1 MKMDFKKYICM
12 TGLLLSL
19 LLVSCCPLFRKQP
32 IPGYRVITQVQIEYK
47 NQTRRDFWQFYNENS
62 IQVILGY
69 LRHVEPYG
77 RPHEDP
83 DTVAGR
89 TYSIRVIYSDGTQ
102 RLYEQHADR
111 YMRIDGGQWKRI
123 DHQTALYLSG
133 LLGLMSSEAPSTVAE
148 AIPPL
153 IKPQI

>member
-1 MKMDFKKYICM
+1 MKIDLKKSIC
-12 TGLLLSL
+12 LAWLFLSL
-19 LLVSCCPLFRKQP
+19 LLVSCCPFLCRKP
-32 IPGYRVITQVQIEYK
+32 IHGYRVITQVQIEYR

-69 LRHVEPYG
+69 LRHIDPYG

-102 RLYEQHADR
+102 HLYEQHADR
-111 YMRIDGGQWKRI
+111 YMRMDGGQWKRI
-123 DHQTALYLSG
+123 EHQTALYLSG
-133 LLGLMSSEAPSTVAE
+133 LLGMMSSETPPAVTEP
-148 AIPPL
+148 IPPL